1 MYECFAQ
8 VYASVCMLGALWGL
22 QIPGTGVRYS
32 CELPLGEELNL
43 GPLEE

>member
-1 MYECFAQ
+1 MCACWVPSGGFR
-8 VYASVCMLGALWGL
+8 SVT
-22 QIPGTGVRYS
+22 GTGVRYS